1 MNALEH
7 SRDAIVKLRALI
19 IAMLVILAGCT
30 STPKPAPAA
39 VHISSETWHQVDQEI
54 LAASKTATTPARHY
68 AIQTMDSWM
77 DSVYKRTE
85 SDFIPWF
92 TGYWTQQWLTV
103 KVSWYKVSRS
113 KDEPTAAQRLD
124 GYLQEQYHER
134 VLDPVSREIDPDAV
148 TAQATAYYIQLL
160 GQQLPPIAQ
169 RYNIPAD
176 QFAAHLNSIPA
187 IALAPPA
194 ASEASLYQLTK
205 AEPLAKMPAYM
216 ALIDQ
221 IHRAATG
228 PEAGRPD
235 AGISSVA
242 IHSSEKL
249 EASLAPRGAASAVAA
264 VAGRVAGLMIS
275 VGTIGIGA
283 LAHQSQRAEM
293 EEQMRSSLYSAL
305 NEKKRSLIDN
315 PQFGVLAG
323 VYYVAGQIEGRLG
336 DAPLLPSSL
345 DEVKPDLAPPLPE

>member
-1 MNALEH
+1 MPSNAQGT
-7 SRDAIVKLRALI
+7 AIVNMRALI
-19 IAMLVILAGCT
+19 IAVTLLLAGCA
-30 STPKPAPAA
+30 SSSKPAPAP
-39 VHISSETWHQVDQEI
+39 VLISPQTWHQVDQEI

-68 AIQTMDSWM
+68 ATQTMDKWM
-77 DSVYKRTE
+77 DSVYQRTE

-134 VLDPVSREIDPDAV
+134 VLDPVSREIDPNAV

-160 GQQLPPIAQ
+160 GQQLPPIAR
-169 RYNIPAD
+169 RYNIPAE
-176 QFAAHLNSIPA
+176 QFAAHLNAIPA
-187 IALAPPA
+187 ISLAPPPTGA
-194 ASEASLYQLTK
+194 ASLYQLIH
-205 AEPLAKMPAYM
+205 AEPLATMPAYVV
-216 ALIDQ
+216 LIDQ
-221 IHRAATG
+221 IRTAATG
-228 PEAGRPD
+228 PDAGRPD

-264 VAGRVAGLMIS
+264 VVGRVAGLMIS
-275 VGTIGIGA
+275 VGMAGFGA
-283 LAHQSQRAEM
+283 ITHQNERASM
-293 EEQMRSSLYSAL
+293 EEQMRHSLYSAL

-315 PQFGVLAG
+315 PEFGVMAG
-323 VYYVAGQIEGRLG
+323 VYYVAGQIEGSLG
-336 DAPLLPSSL
+336 DSPLLPSSL
-345 DEVKPDLAPPLPE
+345 DEVNAASAPLPAP

>member
-1 MNALEH
+1 MPSNTQGT
-7 SRDAIVKLRALI
+7 AIVNMRALI
-19 IAMLVILAGCT
+19 IPVLAMLAGCA
-30 STPKPAPAA
+30 SAPKPAPAP
-39 VHISSETWHQVDQEI
+39 VHISPETWHQVDQEI
-54 LAASKTATTPARHY
+54 LAASKTATAPARHY
-68 AIQTMDSWM
+68 ATQTMDSWM

-92 TGYWTQQWLTV
+92 TGYWTQQWLTM

-113 KDEPTAAQRLD
+113 KGEPSAAQRLD
-124 GYLQEQYHER
+124 DYLQEQYHER
-134 VLDPVSREIDPDAV
+134 VLDPVSEEIDPEAV

-169 RYNIPAD
+169 RYNIPD
-176 QFAAHLNSIPA
+176 EQFAAHLNAIPA
-187 IALAPPA
+187 ISLSPPPTSA
-194 ASEASLYQLTK
+194 ASLYQLVK
-205 AEPLAKMPAYM
+205 AEPLTKMPAYV

-221 IHRAATG
+221 IHKVATG

-264 VAGRVAGLMIS
+264 VVGRVAGLMIS

-283 LAHQSQRAEM
+283 IAHQSQRAEM
-293 EEQMRSSLYSAL
+293 EEQMRNSLYSAL

-315 PQFGVLAG
+315 PDFGVLAG
-323 VYYVAGQIEGRLG
+323 VYYLADQIEGSLG
-336 DAPLLPSSL
+336 DAPLMPSSL
-345 DEVKPDLAPPLPE
+345 DDVKTDTPPPPPP